1 MADVERHEFFP
12 TCLYRFKHD
21 FENNELNSMIKH
33 IEDNS
38 LSEHNGQVVKRTG
51 SQTQDELHKIDTFS
65 NLTKT
70 IIDVSKS
77 ILDEQGYMGE
87 IEITNM
93 WGNILRPQSQRAHA
107 PHSHSN
113 NFLSGVFYIKTSDDT
128 SPIQF
133 FDPRPQSSVLKPRK
147 SGFNTLNSD
156 MAEFQSETGWGV
168 VFPSWLVH
176 WVPETKDER
185 ISIAWNVIV
194 RGEYGEP
201 NTLQNAYI

>member
-12 TCLYRFKHD
+12 TCLYRFKHN
-21 FENNELNSMIKH
+21 FKENELNNVVKH

-38 LSEHNGQVVKRTG
+38 LSEQNGQVVKRTG

-147 SGFNTLNSD
+147 K
-156 MAEFQSETGWGV
+156 E
-168 VFPSWLVH
+168 SWLVH

-201 NTLQNAYI
+201 NTLQNAHI